1 MSHIRNAWG
10 HKYRVLLAFL
20 IVFAMISYYHAHG
33 QLFMAFFNGIGV
45 WGVTMIGALAYKEKC
60 EVCNDRKR

>member
-1 MSHIRNAWG
+1 MRKLRQVWDC
-10 HKYRVLLAFL
+10 KFRLLLAFL
-20 IVFAMISYYHAHG
+20 IVFAMISYYQAHG

-60 EVCNDRKR
+60 EA